1 MSGGSF
7 NYAYGTVYQF
17 ADDLRVK
24 LDEFDKADEFG
35 DKRYKFEPETMSKLR
50 EIERLARYTARLM
63 KEAEWLYSG
72 DTSDASFMKR
82 VGEIE
87 LSALASVG
95 KV

>member
-7 NYAYGTVYQF
+7 NYAYGTVDQF
-17 ADDLRVK
+17 ADDLGVR

-35 DKRYKFEPETMSKLR
+35 DKRYEFEPETLAKLR

>member
-7 NYAYGTVYQF
+7 NYAYGTVDQF
-17 ADDLRVK
+17 ADELGVR

-72 DTSDASFMKR
+72 DTGDASFMKR

-87 LSALASVG
+87 RDNAKG
-95 KV
+95 C